1 MTGPSGNSIDV
12 AALLS
17 RVDIVDVIERYITL
31 KKNGPEY
38 EACCPFH
45 SEDTPSFKVTPT
57 KQFYHC
63 FGCGA
68 NGDAIKFI
76 QEHRGL
82 SFVEA
87 CAELG
92 GEGVSSAPVRPATPM
107 AEKIEKVSPWVPVMP
122 VPDGAGAVPVAHP
135 VRGRPE
141 AIYFYLDAEGRLNG
155 VIHRY
160 IKSDGGKELTSLSYC
175 HHSVT
180 KKFEWRWMSFPKP
193 RPLYGLELLARYP
206 TANVLLVEG
215 EKCVDAGRV
224 LLDCEVVVIT
234 WPGGGKAVDHSDW
247 APLAGRKVV
256 CWPDADAKLYK
267 GKKWGELEGTL
278 MPAALQPGIATM
290 EQIAQILLALDCS
303 VQLVGLPD
311 PGVKPDGWDIADA
324 IAEGWDRQRVLDF
337 IKADLHAPA
346 EPVVDVPAGSAL
358 RKKKPVP
365 KEPELLP
372 RDEQP
377 PAHLDEMPP
386 LDNEIARAEPDWVRQ
401 LMRNDEGKV
410 LAELQNVLL
419 VLRNHSAWKGV
430 IYLDDFSHR
439 VMKKR
444 APPFPG
450 GAVGEWTDVDDSMT
464 HAWLTAE
471 MRMLRLRTTMIA
483 EAVQAVAALNAHNP
497 LKEHLNGLKW
507 DGEPRLNGWLI
518 DYLGAGAF
526 PGPKDKPEKIAAD
539 ARTNQCVMMAGRM
552 WLIAAVAR
560 VFNPGCK
567 FDQVLILEG
576 QQGLGKSSALGIIGG
591 EWFMDTPIP
600 LGDKEGLEMIQGVWI
615 VEMAELDSFNKAES
629 TTAKSFFSR
638 SKDRFRL
645 PYGHRTVMFSRSCIF
660 AGTTN
665 QSEYFSDKTGNR
677 RYWPVMCRDYDRAAL
692 VGVRDQLL
700 AEAVHRYKA
709 GERFW
714 PNREE
719 EELFRGEQDQREKI
733 DPWLEKIE
741 SWMGSLVKDWV
752 TVSEI
757 LGDCLKIDYGRMDA
771 HVMATRVGHALN
783 KITAVDMDGK
793 HYRWARKEDRSKT
806 KCGARYFYEKVSVDE

>member
-1 MTGPSGNSIDV
+1 MTAQSGKSIDV
-12 AALLS
+12 DALLA
-17 RVDIVDVIERYITL
+17 RLDIVDVIERYITL

-45 SEDTPSFKVTPT
+45 SEKTPSFKVVPL
-57 KQFYHC
+57 KQFYYCH
-63 FGCGA
+63 GCGA
-68 NGDAIKFI
+68 SGDAIKFV

-82 SFVEA
+82 DFVDA

-92 GEGVSSAPVRPATPM
+92 GEAVSSGTVRPPRPAPEK
-107 AEKIEKVSPWVPVMP
+107 AEKPPGWEQIIP
-122 VPDGAGAVPVAHP
+122 VPDDAPAAPVAHS

-141 AIYFYLDAEGRLNG
+141 AVYPYLDAEGLLIG
-155 VIHRY
+155 LIYRY
-160 IKSDGGKELTSLSYC
+160 TTSDGGKELTPLSYC
-175 HHSVT
+175 RHAGT
-180 KKFEWRWMSFPKP
+180 GKTEWRWMAFSEP
-193 RPLYGLELLARYP
+193 RPLYGLDLLAKYP

-215 EKCVDAGRV
+215 EKCADSGRV
-224 LLDCEVVVIT
+224 LLDGAVVVIA
-234 WPGGGKAVDHSDW
+234 WPGGGKAVGKIDW
-247 APLAGRKVV
+247 SPLAGRKVV

-267 GKKWGELEGTL
+267 GKKRGELEGTM
-278 MPAALQPGIATM
+278 MPAAEQPGIATM
-290 EQIAQILLALDCS
+290 EQIAQILLGLDCQ
-303 VQLVGLPD
+303 VRLVGLPD
-311 PGVKPDGWDIADA
+311 PGVKPDGWDIHDA
-324 IAEGWDRQRVLDF
+324 IDEGWDKDRVLAF
-337 IKADLHAPA
+337 IKDNLRAPADLVVEEAPA
-346 EPVVDVPAGSAL
+346 PRSG
-358 RKKKPVP
+358 KKKPAHP
-365 KEPELLP
+365 EPELLP
-372 RDEQP
+372 RDEEP
-377 PAHLDEMPP
+377 PARLDELPP
-386 LDNEIARAEPDWVRQ
+386 LDSAPSMAEPDWVRM
-401 LMRNDEGKV
+401 LMRNEEGRV

-419 VLRNHSAWKGV
+419 VLRNHSDWKGV

-450 GAVGEWTDVDDSMT
+450 GSAGEWSDVDDSMT

-483 EAVQAVAALNAHNP
+483 EAVQAVAALNSHNP
-497 LKEHLNGLKW
+497 LKEHLNALVW

-526 PGPKDKPEKIAAD
+526 SEPKDTLSKREAD
-539 ARTNQCVMMAGRM
+539 ARTNQCVMLAGRM

-677 RYWPVMCRDYDRAAL
+677 RYWPVMCRTYDRAAL
-692 VGVRDQLL
+692 VAVRDQLL
-700 AEAVHRYKA
+700 AEAVHRFKA
-709 GERFW
+709 GERYW

-719 EELFRGEQDQREKI
+719 EDLFRGEQDRREKI
-733 DPWLEKIE
+733 DPWLDKISKWLGE
-741 SWMGSLVKDWV
+741 ITKPWV

-757 LGDCLKIDYGRMDA
+757 LSECLKIDYGRMDA
-771 HVMATRVGHALN
+771 HTMATRVGHALN
-783 KITAVDMDGK
+783 KIG
-793 HYRWARKEDRSKT
+793 WARKEDRTEAKY
-806 KCGARYFYEKVSVDE
+806 GVRYFYEKVSVDE